1 VNQQREA
8 DSRAQLAAGALP
20 AAAFAS
26 LWLGT
31 SVSTAATTAPI
42 AMAMSL

>member
-1 VNQQREA
+1 LNQQRVA
-8 DSRAQLAAGALP
+8 GRSAQLAAGALP

-31 SVSTAATTAPI
+31 SASTAATTAPI